1 MAVNGGFITLHRQIL
16 DWEWYK
22 DINTKVLFLHLLL
35 KANYKDLNF
44 EGRKIL
50 RGQLVTSLPSLAS
63 QTGLSV
69 RQIRVSLD
77 KLKLTG
83 EVTSSVYARYRVITI
98 VKYDEYQVDDRLD
111 DRLMTGSM
119 TAKGQ
124 ADDRLMTGSRQADD
138 RLVTA
143 SKQYNNINKGTK
155 EQGNNTSA
163 SRRGASD
170 ESFEEFWSEY
180 PRKVSKPAA
189 LKAWN
194 KLKPDEDLIEQIMSG
209 LEKWRNSDDW
219 ARDNGQ
225 YIPYP
230 ATWLNGRRWED
241 DVRSSGERKPQ
252 SAPVRQVSGQQYQQ
266 RDYSGEQE
274 YWMNRMIE
282 EIKKEQ
288 C

>member
-1 MAVNGGFITLHRQIL
+1 MAGNVGFITLHRKIA
-16 DWEWYK
+16 DWEWYH
-22 DINTKVLFLHLLL
+22 DAPTLCLFVHLLL
-35 KANYKDLNF
+35 MANF
-44 EGRKIL
+44 TEGRFKGRVIK
-50 RGQLVTSLPSLAS
+50 RGQLATSLRSLATH
-63 QTGLSV
+63 TGLSIQQT
-69 RQIRVSLD
+69 RTALEHLLSTHEITHEPTPQYS
-77 KLKLTG
+77 
-83 EVTSSVYARYRVITI
+83 VITI
-98 VKYDEYQVDDRLD
+98 VKYDEYQ
-111 DRLMTGSM
+111 TPTQQSTNKQHTIN
-119 TAKGQ
+119 TAPNTQ
-124 ADDRLMTGSRQADD
+124 LTQDSTHDQHR
-138 RLVTA
+138 
-143 SKQYNNINKGTK
+143 YNNNNNINKETNK
-155 EQGNNTSA
+155 QGNNNYTSA
-163 SRRGASD
+163 SRRGAHD

>member
-1 MAVNGGFITLHRQIL
+1 MNKAGGFITLHRQIV
-16 DWEWYK
+16 DWEWYRHPH
-22 DINTKVLFLHLLL
+22 TAFLFIHLLL
-35 KANYKDLNF
+35 SANFVEGNYK
-44 EGRKIL
+44 GTVIK
-50 RGQLVTSLPSLAS
+50 RGQLVRSV
-63 QTGLSV
+63 TGLSTETGLSIQTV
-69 RQIRVSLD
+69 KTALAHLR
-77 KLKLTG
+77 LTG
-83 EVTSSVYARYRVITI
+83 EITDDTSLGFRVITI
-98 VKYDEYQVDDRLD
+98 SKYDDYQKL
-111 DRLMTGSM
+111 TSKS
-119 TAKGQ
+119 TANQ
-124 ADDRLMTGSRQADD
+124 PSINRQSNHELTDE
-138 RLVTA
+138 RSTEQPL
-143 SKQYNNINKGTK
+143 YNNNNNINKETNK
-155 EQGNNTSA
+155 QGNNNYTSA
-163 SRRGASD
+163 SRRGAHD

-252 SAPVRQVSGQQYQQ
+252 STPVRQVSGQQYQQ